1 MRKPGAA
8 APPRRSGRPETRPTE
23 ATRRAL
29 IGAAI
34 AVFGERG
41 YEAASVRTI
50 TARANVNQGAITYHF
65 GGKDGLY
72 REVLRTVRNALSEQ
86 PLLDLRSVE
95 AHEPAEALKLFLRQ
109 TLAPLAEGA
118 KLKRYLRVFAWEQ
131 LKPTPVRRRLSRE
144 EPFPTVLLAE
154 AIVRRSLP
162 TAEAKTVAIATAWL
176 MGQTT
181 TFIRDAEWLAQ
192 PPLGLRFDRNSV
204 DDLVET
210 LTFLCLR
217 GLAFPAV
224 NPDALSVTQ
233 ALVAQGG

>member
-1 MRKPGAA
+1 MREPAAA
-8 APPRRSGRPETRPTE
+8 APPRGSERPNSRSAE

-29 IGAAI
+29 ISAAI
-34 AVFGERG
+34 AVFADRG

-50 TARANVNQGAITYHF
+50 TAKAKVNQGAITYHF

-86 PLLDLRSVE
+86 PLLDLSGVG
-95 AHEPAEALKLFLRQ
+95 AHEPAAALRLFLRQ
-109 TLAPLAEGA
+109 TLAPLVEGA

-131 LKPTPVRRRLSRE
+131 LKPTPVRQRLSRE
-144 EPFPTVLLAE
+144 EPFPTVLLAA

-162 TAEAKTVAIATAWL
+162 AADAKTVAIATAWL

-192 PPLGLRFDRNSV
+192 PPLGLKFDRSSL
-204 DDLVET
+204 DELVET
-210 LTFLCLR
+210 LAVLCLR
-217 GLAFPAV
+217 GLTPSGLD
-224 NPDALSVTQ
+224 PDA
-233 ALVAQGG
+233 